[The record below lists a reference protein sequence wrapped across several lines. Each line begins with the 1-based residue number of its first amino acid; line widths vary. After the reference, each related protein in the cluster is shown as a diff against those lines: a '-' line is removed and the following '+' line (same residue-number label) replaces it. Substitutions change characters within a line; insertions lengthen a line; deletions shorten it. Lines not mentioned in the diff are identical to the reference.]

1 MVKNAKIDDN
11 LNIGVKKKI
20 NKKNEILDKILNKFD
35 LPTKIDDKYLNN
47 EYNGVKEELI
57 NRNIEL
63 TDILS
68 IKNINITEKTNLIE
82 QLIILNSC
90 DDVDMYLKIRNNIHN
105 VINKKMIEDE
115 FSDKK
120 QILNDIN
127 CCDDTEKKILNLCLP
142 MYENALIYNKYKKLI
157 SMTNNDNEYSKL
169 KEYIETVIKI
179 PFNKIFNFFAINQI
193 NINKYLCNVKK
204 KLDDELYGMTNIKEE
219 LLLIINQRLNNLNT
233 CNNNIALVGPPG
245 IGKTK
250 IILTLCSILGIPYE
264 QISMGGINDA
274 SYLGGHSYTYEG
286 AKSGKI
292 VDSLIKMKCMNGIIF
307 FDEIDKIGKSL
318 GGIEVT
324 NQLIHITDS
333 TQNHNFVDKYISDI
347 PIDLTKIWFIF
358 SLNNPNDINDIL
370 KNRLNFIYLNGYSYI
385 DKLNMTKDYLLPNYF
400 NIFNLKNEDY
410 ILSDDVLMYIINK
423 LNKEPGIR
431 DLKRGIE
438 KIFVR
443 LKMIDT
449 ILNDK
454 SNNKSNNKLNNNLN
468 LLFLNKDMKNK
479 PYQICKNDI
488 DLFLN

>member
-264 QISMGGINDA
+264 QISMGGINDT

-454 SNNKSNNKLNNNLN
+454 SNNRSNNNLN
-468 LLFLNKDMKNK
+468 LLFMNKDIKNK

-488 DLFLN
+488 DIFLN

>member
-1 MVKNAKIDDN
+1 
-11 LNIGVKKKI
+11 
-20 NKKNEILDKILNKFD
+20 
-35 LPTKIDDKYLNN
+35 
-47 EYNGVKEELI
+47 
-57 NRNIEL
+57 
-63 TDILS
+63 
-68 IKNINITEKTNLIE
+68 
-82 QLIILNSC
+82 
-90 DDVDMYLKIRNNIHN
+90 
-105 VINKKMIEDE
+105 
-115 FSDKK
+115 
-120 QILNDIN
+120 
-127 CCDDTEKKILNLCLP
+127 
-142 MYENALIYNKYKKLI
+142 
-157 SMTNNDNEYSKL
+157 
-169 KEYIETVIKI
+169 
-179 PFNKIFNFFAINQI
+179 
-193 NINKYLCNVKK
+193 
-204 KLDDELYGMTNIKEE
+204 
-219 LLLIINQRLNNLNT
+219 
-233 CNNNIALVGPPG
+233 
-245 IGKTK
+245 
-250 IILTLCSILGIPYE
+250 
-264 QISMGGINDA
+264 
-274 SYLGGHSYTYEG
+274 
-286 AKSGKI
+286 
-292 VDSLIKMKCMNGIIF
+292 MKCMNGIIF

-454 SNNKSNNKLNNNLN
+454 SNNRSNNNLN
-468 LLFLNKDMKNK
+468 LLFMNKDIKNK
-479 PYQICKNDI
+479 PSQICKNDI
-488 DLFLN
+488 DIFLN